1 MTFNFNNDKTFLKT
15 MKISAIDYTDKI
27 TCGSDIDTIKDKTK
41 TSTYK
46 NILVM
51 IDYGKLYQAGN
62 QDVMNFID
70 RNHIQRD
77 ILEYNFRGRFTMFA
91 RRIPLSNI
99 VLKDWIHF
107 KEYVVCEVC
116 GDKVEYA
123 DCMPCNNCIYRCC
136 NPCFQK
142 AIKAKQQMG
151 KLDGNCF
158 NCRSTLTLFEKKA

>member
-1 MTFNFNNDKTFLKT
+1 MTYNFNNDKTFLKT
-15 MKISAIDYTDKI
+15 LKVSAIDYTDKI
-27 TCGSDIDTIKDKTK
+27 TCGSDIDTIKQKCKNDK
-41 TSTYK
+41 SYK

-62 QDVMNFID
+62 YDVIEFID

-77 ILEYNFRGRFTMFA
+77 VIEYNFRGRYTMFA

-99 VLKDWIHF
+99 VLKDWIHI
-107 KEYVVCEVC
+107 KQKVSCEVC
-116 GDKVEYA
+116 GECVDYA

-158 NCRSTLTLFEKKA
+158 NCRSTLTLFETK